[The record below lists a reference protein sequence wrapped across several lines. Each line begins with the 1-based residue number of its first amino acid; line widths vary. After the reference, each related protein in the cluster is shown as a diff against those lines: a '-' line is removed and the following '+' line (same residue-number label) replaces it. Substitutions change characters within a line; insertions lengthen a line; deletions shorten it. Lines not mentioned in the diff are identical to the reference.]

1 MLFPYLKVCLS
12 CLRDTIG
19 GKQMNGKIGMRAF
32 SMLLALLLVSVSV
45 MPTMAM
51 DAKAPDIG
59 KMDVVDAATLQERSP
74 AFINDLRSKGCSE
87 DEIAEA
93 IVNYPCDNVYLDGW
107 TEEAKKLS
115 EELRETR
122 LAHRQAVLSSSEE
135 NISNLRFDD
144 QHQSNSGMY
153 LYDALY
159 SGLNGWVHP
168 GSMNCSSS
176 GTIYQYLTSHLGR
189 ETDELPNWI
198 EIGVQTVWWRPGEYI
213 LFTWDENAEG
223 DNKWE
228 DYGTFTAGDR
238 DYNFEIYVS
247 PVYYSGQ
254 GYPYMLLWEGQVKRT
269 GFVPWSEGD
278 TNELHEYFRSEP
290 GTFSEVPTSYVWDTY
305 VYYDGYG
312 VWWNENLDSQVP
324 NPTGI
329 LQDFPDAR
337 ANFYKPLGSQAYLVE
352 TWMP

>member
-1 MLFPYLKVCLS
+1 MN
-12 CLRDTIG
+12 
-19 GKQMNGKIGMRAF
+19 GKNGKNGKIGMRVF
-32 SMLLALLLVSVSV
+32 SVLLALLLVSVGIV
-45 MPTMAM
+45 PAVAVE
-51 DAKAPDIG
+51 AKAPELEKLDI
-59 KMDVVDAATLQERSP
+59 VDAATLQERSP
-74 AFINDLRSKGCSE
+74 AFINDLRNRGCSE
-87 DEIAEA
+87 EEIAEA
-93 IVNYPCDNVYLDGW
+93 IVNYPCNDVYLDGW
-107 TEEAKKLS
+107 TAEEAKKLS

-122 LAHRQAVLSSSEE
+122 VAHREAVLSLSGE

-144 QHQSNSGMY
+144 QHQSDSGMQ
-153 LYDALY
+153 LYDSLY
-159 SGLNGWVHP
+159 SGLNGRVHP
-168 GSMNCSSS
+168 GAMNCSSD

-198 EIGVQTVWWRPGEYI
+198 EIGVQTVWWRPGEHI

-228 DYGTFTAGDR
+228 DYGSFTAGDR

-269 GFVPWSEGD
+269 GFVPWSKGD
-278 TNELHEYFRSEP
+278 TNEVHEYFRNKP
-290 GTFSEVPTSYVWDTY
+290 GAFSTVPTSYVWDTY
-305 VYYDGYG
+305 VYYNDYG

-324 NPTGI
+324 RPTEL
-329 LQDFPDAR
+329 LQNLPDAR
-337 ANFYKPLGSQAYLVE
+337 ARFYKPPGSQAYLVE